1 MPNAPITLRIA
12 VWLLA
17 AEAVA
22 LGLFAAALLMGD
34 LRGGVKSQ
42 QGAIGVIAFLLMIG
56 AVLGVAARALHG
68 RRAWARGPA
77 IVLHM
82 FLLPL
87 GIAMATGGQPL
98 LGVIAL
104 LLGALG
110 TVVLLAPGTRIAVGR
125 E

>member
-1 MPNAPITLRIA
+1 MPNAPVTLRIA

-17 AEAVA
+17 AESVA
-22 LGLFAAALLMGD
+22 LGLFALVLVVGD

-42 QGAIGVIAFLLMIG
+42 QGAAGVIAFLLVICV
-56 AVLGVAARALHG
+56 VLGVASRALHG
-68 RRAWARGPA
+68 RRSWARGPA

-98 LGVIAL
+98 LGVVAL
-104 LLGALG
+104 LLGAVG

-125 E
+125 D